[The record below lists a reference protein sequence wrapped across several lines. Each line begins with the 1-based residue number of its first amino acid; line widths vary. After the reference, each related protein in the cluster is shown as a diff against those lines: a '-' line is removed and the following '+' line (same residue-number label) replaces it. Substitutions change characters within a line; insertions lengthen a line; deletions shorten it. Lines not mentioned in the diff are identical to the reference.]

1 MTAQQSITCIGE
13 DGCDTA
19 VSRALACNIENVETY
34 PLVQGFLT
42 SASGQFSASFGDDGF
57 FVDDGTGGVFVSITG
72 SNQTGVDELAVGSHV
87 SITGG
92 STACLYGT
100 LALEGGTI
108 GILDDPVELSPL
120 AVFKPK
126 QIGQLEKI
134 PSIPNY
140 YVNERD
146 IGNVCNCLEPKSYT
160 RGRLITVRGT
170 MIGDLSDEGQWGWKL
185 FLGDGTGIAQVFI
198 DGEIGRAHV

>member
-1 MTAQQSITCIGE
+1 MLFRS
-13 DGCDTA
+13 
-19 VSRALACNIENVETY
+19 
-34 PLVQGFLT
+34 
-42 SASGQFSASFGDDGF
+42 
-57 FVDDGTGGVFVSITG
+57 
-72 SNQTGVDELAVGSHV
+72 
-87 SITGG
+87 
-92 STACLYGT
+92 
-100 LALEGGTI
+100 
-108 GILDDPVELSPL
+108 

-146 IGNVCNCLEPKSYT
+146 IGNVCDCLEPKSYT

-198 DGEIGRAHV
+198 DGASDSYVERIKDTMLVHGTGLCVTGLVAQIAGTGWELLPRTEDDIELC